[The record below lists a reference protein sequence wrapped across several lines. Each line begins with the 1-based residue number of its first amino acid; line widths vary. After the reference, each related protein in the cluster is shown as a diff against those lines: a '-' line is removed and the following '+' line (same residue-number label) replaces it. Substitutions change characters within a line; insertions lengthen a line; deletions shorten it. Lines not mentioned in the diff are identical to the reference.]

1 MSGANGYYNIHD
13 VTTNSFKLTGKAG
26 DCNFIY
32 NDNAN
37 TGLQVVVVKVMTKIV
52 MYHLLVVVEVEPM
65 ELLM

>member
-32 NDNAN
+32 NGNAKWV
-37 TGLQVVVVKVMTKIV
+37 TGSSGEGYDKDCYVSFIGGGKWSLWSC
-52 MYHLLVVVEVEPM
+52 
-65 ELLM
+65 